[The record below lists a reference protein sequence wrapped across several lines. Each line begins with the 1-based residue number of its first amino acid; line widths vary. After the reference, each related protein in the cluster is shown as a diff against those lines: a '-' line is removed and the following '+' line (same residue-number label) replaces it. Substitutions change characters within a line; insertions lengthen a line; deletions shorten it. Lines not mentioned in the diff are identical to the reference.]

1 MVTNR
6 DVWNPGAPA
15 KETAVATDRGVWN
28 PVALP
33 QELQWLHIVAPGIL
47 GALRR
52 LTWGGW
58 AVGRV
63 SVFPSY
69 SLRPPPRPAGR
80 AQPRRPL
87 SPHISRPPQSALSM
101 EPTRSTRSRF
111 RHIQYRVAR
120 EGSALLLSQLPN
132 NLWVPLQRT
141 RKSIRWLRLA
151 VRGPHQSRLPRP
163 LLSNERSNIPW
174 AGFTCARPHLDCMVA
189 H

>member
-1 MVTNR
+1 MATNRDVWNPGALAKEITVATNPDVWNPGAPAQGSALVTNRGVWNPASPAKETAVATNREVWNPWAPAQGSAVVTNR

-15 KETAVATDRGVWN
+15 KENAVATNRDVWN

-47 GALRR
+47 GPLRR

-69 SLRPPPRPAGR
+69 SLRPPSRPAGR

-87 SPHISRPPQSALSM
+87 SPHISRPPQSAFSM
-101 EPTRSTRSRF
+101 EPTRCMRRRF
-111 RHIQYRVAR
+111 KHIQ
-120 EGSALLLSQLPN
+120 
-132 NLWVPLQRT
+132 
-141 RKSIRWLRLA
+141 
-151 VRGPHQSRLPRP
+151 
-163 LLSNERSNIPW
+163 
-174 AGFTCARPHLDCMVA
+174 
-189 H
+189 